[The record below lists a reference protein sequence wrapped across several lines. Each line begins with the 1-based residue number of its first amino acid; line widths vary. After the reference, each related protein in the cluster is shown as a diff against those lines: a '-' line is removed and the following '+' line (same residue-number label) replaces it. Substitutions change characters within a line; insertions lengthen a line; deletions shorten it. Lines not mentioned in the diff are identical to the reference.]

1 MYHIEHTP
9 TREYKSPNSIMTGKD
24 ISVANI
30 KNIRNIN
37 TDDCICETED
47 EEWDWDWDEAA
58 LPIISGKLHF

>member
-1 MYHIEHTP
+1 LYPIEPTP

-24 ISVANI
+24 IPTANT

-47 EEWDWDWDEAA
+47 EE
-58 LPIISGKLHF
+58 

>member
-1 MYHIEHTP
+1 
-9 TREYKSPNSIMTGKD
+9 MTGKD
-24 ISVANI
+24 ILAANI

-47 EEWDWDWDEAA
+47 EECDWDWDEAA